1 MLKGLRCA
9 LAVELGMP
17 DLIIDGDDHSRSELK
32 RATHFMQK
40 AKAQAD
46 ENSNEGEQG
55 GVHYWEEVVISRV
68 RSSASR
74 I

>member
-1 MLKGLRCA
+1 
-9 LAVELGMP
+9 MP

-46 ENSNEGEQG
+46 ENLNEGEQG
-55 GVHYWEEVVISRV
+55 GVHYWEKVVISRV
-68 RSSASR
+68 RSFASR
-74 I
+74 VQTTIPSSTS

>member
-1 MLKGLRCA
+1 MS
-9 LAVELGMP
+9 

-46 ENSNEGEQG
+46 EDLDENKEG

-68 RSSASR
+68 RSSLSR
-74 I
+74 V